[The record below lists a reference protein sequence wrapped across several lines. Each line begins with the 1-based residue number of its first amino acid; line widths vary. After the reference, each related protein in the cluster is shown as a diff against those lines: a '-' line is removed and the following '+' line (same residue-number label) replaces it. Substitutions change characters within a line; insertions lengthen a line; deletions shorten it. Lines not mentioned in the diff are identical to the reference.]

1 MAQTGYTPI
10 QLYYSTTASTAPL
23 AASLANGE
31 LAINIT
37 DGKLYYKD
45 NSAAV
50 QVIGWKTVPTSA
62 GGTGL
67 TSYTA
72 GDTLYYASGTTL
84 SKLAIGTIKTILTST
99 GSAPQWSTSLD
110 TTQGG
115 TGLTS
120 YTAGDLS
127 YYATGTTLTKLAIGA
142 ANRVLT
148 STGSAPQWSTALA
161 GITQLDVDNIRIDGN
176 TISSTD
182 TNGNIVINPD
192 GSGRVLLDTTT
203 TPTLNLVNSGA
214 LGIKTSEQGFYV
226 FTVNL
231 PVSTTKTVNIANSGA
246 GQGSV
251 MIMVG
256 GRIAGPGSGGG
267 RGLYFGGGVTGT
279 YTVATISKA
288 NSGNLVLG
296 DATVSGS
303 TISFTAQNTSGGGTG
318 DLTVSVWWNNFV
330 GGEITTSVT

>member
-1 MAQTGYTPI
+1 MSNSKISALPSATTPLAGTEVLPVVQGGI
-10 QLYYSTTASTAPL
+10 TEQVSVANLTAGRAVS
-23 AASLANGE
+23 AASLA
-31 LAINIT
+31 LT
-37 DGKLYYKD
+37 
-45 NSAAV
+45 
-50 QVIGWKTVPTSA
+50 TSPLPVGS

-84 SKLAIGTIKTILTST
+84 
-99 GSAPQWSTSLD
+99 
-110 TTQGG
+110 
-115 TGLTS
+115 
-120 YTAGDLS
+120 
-127 YYATGTTLTKLAIGA
+127 TKLAIGA

-148 STGSAPQWSTALA
+148 SSGSAPQWSTALA
-161 GITQLDVDNIRIDGN
+161 GITQLDVDNIRVDGN
-176 TISSTD
+176 TISSTN

-192 GSGRVLLDTTT
+192 GTGRVLLDTTT

-214 LGIKTSEQGFYV
+214 AGIKTSEQGFYV

-256 GRIAGPGSGGG
+256 GRIAGNLGSSNA
-267 RGLYFGGGVTGT
+267 LYFGGGRTGA
-279 YTVATISKA
+279 YNAATINKVNAGS
-288 NSGNLVLG
+288 LVLG

-303 TISFTAQNTSGGGTG
+303 TISFTAQNTSGVQTG
-318 DLTVSVWWNNFV
+318 DVTVTVWWNNFV